1 MRKEA
6 GFDIADRIITTYQAP
21 EELASV
27 FQAWSEYIQA
37 ETLTTRLLDA
47 PPQDGAY
54 VEEHQV
60 DGETLT
66 LGVKRRD

>member
-1 MRKEA
+1 MSWPRSSRPGA
-6 GFDIADRIITTYQAP
+6 H
-21 EELASV
+21 
-27 FQAWSEYIQA
+27 YIQA
-37 ETLTTRLLDA
+37 ETLTTRLVDA

-66 LGVKRRD
+66 ISVKRA

>member
-1 MRKEA
+1 MA
-6 GFDIADRIITTYQAP
+6 A
-21 EELASV
+21 V
-27 FQAWSEYIQA
+27 FRTWSDYIQA

-60 DGETLT
+60 DGETIT
-66 LGVKRRD
+66 ISVKRA